1 MAPRNI
7 STVVCCYRS
16 RTPCK
21 TIPTCTVNTNSNSPS
36 FLSSKGLDVV
46 AALKATG
53 PKFIPLLGCGRLA
66 EQHSSSEENDCQP
79 TRVLSVP
86 HGFLL
91 PSSPSSSS
99 SSSWERD
106 FHVIGFAVLLS
117 GECFFLV
124 FNAEAFAAHCR
135 VIAASAK
142 RAMIA
147 PLHPPTHPP
156 THPREFVFLLGIA
169 SYW

>member
-1 MAPRNI
+1 MYIKTYIFKHFYEQYLVLLTMAPRNI

-117 GECFFLV
+117 GECFFEYSTL
-124 FNAEAFAAHCR
+124 
-135 VIAASAK
+135 K
-142 RAMIA
+142 RL
-147 PLHPPTHPP
+147 LHTV
-156 THPREFVFLLGIA
+156 E
-169 SYW
+169 